1 MAELVVEEAVE
12 EEVGQ
17 AGDDDFTAFFFDHA
31 DDVVVGN
38 GVELD
43 VDFTDQADARFLF
56 FTHFDV
62 VEFMN
67 EVAKVALKGC
77 KVGLMELFRAFFLP
91 LVEQGFGRTFDLF
104 VRPRAV

>member
-77 KVGLMELFRAFFLP
+77 KSALWSCSVHFFCHLLNKASAVP
-91 LVEQGFGRTFDLF
+91 LTFS
-104 VRPRAV
+104 